1 LTMDRR
7 KVEAKAMNREN
18 SQKEIKDNETSNN
31 KLVPNGGPAI
41 TALLRRLSVE
51 TPYRQAVDLETGAHF
66 LAWFQD
72 GVRVI
77 RKTVENPTL
86 RDSRLL
92 AEMEFFLGQIE
103 HHFVVSSASQRIW
116 DVFRYLRH
124 YFKTSVFVRKEHVK
138 KAIEIVVR
146 LEQAASKETLVA
158 GSDVRAWYNNRM
170 WVVLRAIESPKF
182 KETESMMEIEF
193 FLEALENYFIGQVA
207 SRHFKNAFRYLKCY
221 FVIYPFVRSR
231 QSEKA
236 IEMIGRI
243 YQAMNYEFS
252 YQAHIKPGLMN
263 VERNE
268 RKHVKTSVHELIELL
283 APVIA

>member
-1 LTMDRR
+1 MDRG
-7 KVEAKAMNREN
+7 KMEAKAKNLEN
-18 SQKEIKDNETSNN
+18 SQIDIKTNEMSNN
-31 KLVPNGGPAI
+31 KKTSSGNPAVL
-41 TALLRRLSVE
+41 TLLKRLSDE
-51 TPYRQAVDLETGAHF
+51 TPYRQAVDRETGAHF

-86 RDSRLL
+86 WDSRLL
-92 AEMEFFLGQIE
+92 AEIEFFLGQIE
-103 HHFVVSSASQRIW
+103 HHFIGSSAPQRIW
-116 DVFRYLRH
+116 DVFRYLRY
-124 YFKTSVFVRKEHVK
+124 YFKTSVSVRKKHVK
-138 KAIEIVVR
+138 KAIEMVAR
-146 LEQAASKETLVA
+146 LEQAASKDILVA
-158 GSDVRAWYNNRM
+158 GGDVRAWYNNRV

-182 KETESMMEIEF
+182 KETERMMEIEF
-193 FLEALENYFIGQVA
+193 FLEALENYFIGQAA

-221 FVIYPFVRSR
+221 FVIYPFVRPR

-236 IEMIGRI
+236 VEMIGRI

-252 YQAHIKPGLMN
+252 YQAHIKPGPVN

-283 APVIA
+283 APIAA